1 MKVSLEWL
9 NEFVDINVGVEEL
22 AAKLVS
28 AGFEVEEIIDQAANM
43 KNVVLGRIESLSK
56 VEKADKLQCCQINVG
71 KSDLVQIVTGANN
84 IAVGDLVPVALD
96 NSLLPT
102 GQVIKKGKLMGV
114 ESYGMLCSGEELCLT
129 ESMYKGAGVYGILIM
144 NDEKYPVGT
153 DINVVLGNTDI
164 ILDIGVTANRPD
176 CNSVL
181 GIAREVATV
190 LKQPLKMPKID
201 FKTTDKSISDS
212 IKVNVIDKDLCPRY
226 MAAEVSNIKIMPS
239 TAIMQRRLKAVGLR
253 PINNIVDVTNYILIE
268 IGQPMHAFDKSLI
281 RGGEIIVRRADD
293 GEEVTALDEKPRKLD
308 SSMLTIRDKEGA
320 VAIAGVM
327 GGLNSA
333 INDNTKDIIFESAK
347 FMRDN
352 IRRTSRVLNLR
363 SDSSTR
369 YERGIDFLSQ
379 ELGIKRALSI
389 ISDNGWGDISTGI
402 IDELAEDLTPKSISV
417 EIEKIN
423 EILGIIVPT
432 QAMVD
437 ILNSLQITT
446 KVDGDKLICTCPAFR
461 DDIENAND
469 LAEEVIR
476 LYGYSH
482 ITCTLMDKGKQTMGR
497 KTIHQKDFDKLASIA
512 VNCGYNE
519 TLTYSFVSPKS
530 FDLLR
535 LREDNPL
542 RKCVKLLNPLGEDM
556 SVMRTNLASS
566 MLEVLASNALK
577 SNRAVRFFEMARVYI
592 PKENSVQPDEYNHM
606 VLGCYGEKENFFTI
620 KSVIEHIA
628 STFNIQLKYE
638 RSDIEYL
645 HSGRGADI
653 IANGKKIGYVG
664 EVNPMVAKALDVK
677 VRLYIAELNIDDI
690 SKLANTT
697 YSFEPISKFPPVE
710 RDLAIVVEESVSAAE
725 IIEVVEKAGGKTLK
739 EVEIFDIYRS
749 SAIGENM
756 KSVALKI
763 VFRLNDRTLTDEE
776 IQSKMDKILRKLEG
790 GLNAKL
796 R

>member
-9 NEFVDINVGVEEL
+9 NEFVDINVSVEDL

-28 AGFEVEEIIDQAANM
+28 AGFEVEEIIDQSANM

-56 VEKADKLQCCQINVG
+56 VEKADKLQCCQINIG

-190 LKQPLKMPKID
+190 LKQPLKMPEIN
-201 FKTTDKSISDS
+201 FRTTAKSISDS

-226 MAAEVSNIKIMPS
+226 MAVEVSNIKIMPS
-239 TAIMQRRLKAVGLR
+239 TAIMQKRLKSVGLR
-253 PINNIVDVTNYILIE
+253 PINNIVDVTNYILME

-281 RGGEIIVRRADD
+281 RGGEIIVRRADNN
-293 GEEVTALDEKPRKLD
+293 EEVTTLDEKLRKLD
-308 SSMLTIRDKEGA
+308 NSMLTIRDKEGA

-333 INDNTKDIIFESAK
+333 ISDNTKDIIFESAK

-379 ELGIKRALSI
+379 ELGLKRALSI
-389 ISDNGWGDISTGI
+389 ISENGWGDISTGI
-402 IDELAEDLTPKSISV
+402 IDELAEDLSPKSISV

-423 EILGIIVPT
+423 EILGITVPT
-432 QAMVD
+432 EDMVD

-446 KVDGDKLICTCPAFR
+446 TVDGDKLICTCPAFR

-497 KTIHQKDFDKLASIA
+497 KTIQQKDFDKLANIA

-535 LREDNPL
+535 LSDDNPL

-606 VLGCYGEKENFFTI
+606 VLGCYGDKESFFTI

-628 STFNIQLKYE
+628 KTFNIQLKYE

-645 HSGRGADI
+645 HSGRSADI
-653 IANGKKIGYVG
+653 MTGGKKIGYVG
-664 EVNPMVAKALDVK
+664 EVNPMVANALDVK
-677 VRLYIAELNIDDI
+677 TRLYIAEINIDDI

-710 RDLAIVVEESVSAAE
+710 RDLAIVVEEAVSAAE

-776 IQSKMDKILRKLEG
+776 VQSKMDKILKKLES

>member
-9 NEFVDINVGVEEL
+9 NEFVDINVSVDEL

-28 AGFEVEEIIDQAANM
+28 AGFEVEEIIDQSANM
-43 KNVVLGRIESLSK
+43 KNVVLGRIEELSK

-102 GQVIKKGKLMGV
+102 GQAIKKGKLMGV

-144 NDEKYPVGT
+144 NEEKYPIGT
-153 DINVVLGNTDI
+153 DMNVVLGNTDI
-164 ILDIGVTANRPD
+164 VLDVSVTANRPD

-181 GIAREVATV
+181 GLAREISTL
-190 LKQPLKMPKID
+190 LKTPLKMPKID
-201 FKTTDKSISDS
+201 YKTTAKSVLDS
-212 IKVNVIDKDLCPRY
+212 VKVSVVDKDLCPRY
-226 MAAEVSNIKIMPS
+226 MAAEVCNIKITQS
-239 TAIMQRRLKAVGLR
+239 TPIMQRRLKAVGLR
-253 PINNIVDVTNYILIE
+253 PINNIVDITNYILME
-268 IGQPMHAFDKSLI
+268 IGQPMHAFDKGLI
-281 RGGEIIVRRADD
+281 RGGEIIVRRASD
-293 GEEVTALDEKPRKLD
+293 GEEMTTLDEKPRVLD

-320 VAIAGVM
+320 VAIGGVM
-327 GGLNSA
+327 GGLNSS
-333 INDNTKDIIFESAK
+333 INDNTKDIIFEAAK

-352 IRRTSRVLNLR
+352 IRRTSRILNLH

-379 ELGIKRALSI
+379 ELGIKRALSL
-389 ISDNGWGDISTGI
+389 ISENGWGEISTGI
-402 IDELAEDLTPKSISV
+402 IDELAEDLSPKSITV
-417 EIEKIN
+417 EVAKIN
-423 EILGIIVPT
+423 NILGITVPT
-432 QAMVD
+432 QDMVD
-437 ILNSLQITT
+437 ILNSLQIYT
-446 KVDGDKLICTCPAFR
+446 KLEDDKLICTCPAFR

-482 ITCTLMDKGKQTMGR
+482 INCTLMDKGKQTMGR
-497 KTIHQKDFDKLASIA
+497 KTTQQKDFDKLANIA
-512 VNCGYNE
+512 VSSGYNE

-530 FDLLR
+530 YDMLR
-535 LREDNPL
+535 LNEENPL
-542 RKCVKLLNPLGEDM
+542 RNCVKLLNPLGEDM

-577 SNRAVRFFEMARVYI
+577 SNKSVRFFEMARVYI
-592 PKENSVQPDEYNHM
+592 PKENSVQPNEYNHM
-606 VLGCYGEKENFFTI
+606 VFGCYGDKESFYSI
-620 KSVIEHIA
+620 KSVIEHIGL
-628 STFNIQLKYE
+628 SFNIPFKYV
-638 RSDIEYL
+638 RSKIEFL
-645 HSGRGADI
+645 HSGRSADI
-653 IANGKKIGYVG
+653 VVNGKTVGYVG
-664 EVNPMVAKALDVK
+664 EVNPMVANSLDVK
-677 VRLYIAELNIDDI
+677 TRMYLAEINIDAI

-697 YSFEPISKFPPVE
+697 YTFEAISKFPPVE
-710 RDLAIVVEESVSAAE
+710 RDLAIVVEESVSAAS

-756 KSVALKI
+756 KSVALKFI
-763 VFRLNDRTLTDEE
+763 FRLNDRTLTDEE
-776 IQSKMDKILRKLEG
+776 IQSKMDKILKKLESEF
-790 GLNAKL
+790 NAKL

>member
-9 NEFVDINVGVEEL
+9 NEFVDIKVSFEEL

-28 AGFEVEEIIDQAANM
+28 AGFEVEEIIDQSANM

-56 VEKADKLQCCQINVG
+56 VKNADKLQCCQINVG
-71 KSDLVQIVTGANN
+71 KSNLVQIVTGANN

-190 LKQPLKMPKID
+190 LKQPLKMPKIN

-239 TAIMQRRLKAVGLR
+239 TAIMQKRLKAVGLR
-253 PINNIVDVTNYILIE
+253 PINNIVDVTNYILME

-281 RGGEIIVRRADD
+281 RGGEIIVRRADNV
-293 GEEVTALDEKPRKLD
+293 EEVTTLDEKPRKLD

-320 VAIAGVM
+320 IAVAGVM

-333 INDNTKDIIFESAK
+333 ISDDTKDIIFESAK

-352 IRRTSRVLNLR
+352 IRRTSRILNLR

-379 ELGIKRALSI
+379 ELGLKRALSLI
-389 ISDNGWGDISTGI
+389 CENGWGEISTGI
-402 IDELAEDLTPKSISV
+402 IDELAEDLTPKSINV

-423 EILGIIVPT
+423 EILGITVPT
-432 QAMVD
+432 EAMVD

-446 KVDGDKLICTCPAFR
+446 IVEGDKLICTCPAFR

-482 ITCTLMDKGKQTMGR
+482 ITCTLMDKGRQTMGR
-497 KTIHQKDFDKLASIA
+497 KTIQQKDFDKLANIA

-535 LREDNPL
+535 LNTDNPL

-606 VLGCYGEKENFFTI
+606 VLGCYGDKESFFTI

-628 STFNIQLKYE
+628 KTFNIQLKYE

-645 HSGRGADI
+645 HSGRSADI
-653 IANGKKIGYVG
+653 IAVGKKIGYVG
-664 EVNPMVAKALDVK
+664 EVNPMVANALDVK
-677 VRLYIAELNIDDI
+677 TRLYIAEINIDDI

-710 RDLAIVVEESVSAAE
+710 RDLAIVVEEAVSAAE

-776 IQSKMDKILRKLEG
+776 VQSKMDKILKKLES

>member
-71 KSDLVQIVTGANN
+71 KTDLVQIVTGANN

-239 TAIMQRRLKAVGLR
+239 TATMQRRLKAVGLR

-423 EILGIIVPT
+423 EILGITVPT

-535 LREDNPL
+535 LRDDNPL

-638 RSDIEYL
+638 RSDVEYL

>member
-9 NEFVDINVGVEEL
+9 NEFVDINVSVEDL
-22 AAKLVS
+22 AEKLVS
-28 AGFEVEEIIDQAANM
+28 AGFEVEEIIDQSANM
-43 KNVVLGRIESLSK
+43 KNVVIGRIESLSK
-56 VEKADKLQCCQINVG
+56 VEKADKLQCCQINIG

-153 DINVVLGNTDI
+153 DINIVLGNTDI

-190 LKQPLKMPKID
+190 LKQPLKMPEIN
-201 FKTTDKSISDS
+201 FKTTDQSISDS
-212 IKVNVIDKDLCPRY
+212 INVNVIDKDLCPRY

-253 PINNIVDVTNYILIE
+253 PINNIVDVTNYILME

-281 RGGEIIVRRADD
+281 KGGEIIVRRADND
-293 GEEVTALDEKPRKLD
+293 EEITALDEKPRKLD

-333 INDNTKDIIFESAK
+333 ISDDTKDIIFESAK

-352 IRRTSRVLNLR
+352 IRRTSRILNLR

-379 ELGIKRALSI
+379 ELGLKRALSI
-389 ISDNGWGDISTGI
+389 ISENGWGDISTGI
-402 IDELAEDLTPKSISV
+402 IDELAEELTPKSISV

-423 EILGIIVPT
+423 EILGITVPT
-432 QAMVD
+432 EDMVD

-446 KVDGDKLICTCPAFR
+446 KVEGDKLICTCPAFR

-497 KTIHQKDFDKLASIA
+497 KTIQQKDFDKLANIA

-535 LREDNPL
+535 LRDDNPL

-577 SNRAVRFFEMARVYI
+577 SNRAVRFFETARVYI

-606 VLGCYGEKENFFTI
+606 VLGCYGDKENFFTI

-628 STFNIQLKYE
+628 KTFNIQFKYE

-645 HSGRGADI
+645 HSGRSADI
-653 IANGKKIGYVG
+653 MADGKKIGYLG
-664 EVNPMVAKALDVK
+664 EVNPMVANALDVK
-677 VRLYIAELNIDDI
+677 TRLYIAEINIDAI
-690 SKLANTT
+690 SKLANTV

-710 RDLAIVVEESVSAAE
+710 RDLAIVVEEAVSAAE

-776 IQSKMDKILRKLEG
+776 VQSKMDKILKKLES

>member
-9 NEFVDINVGVEEL
+9 NEFVDINVSVEDL

-28 AGFEVEEIIDQAANM
+28 AGFEVEEIIDQSANM

-56 VEKADKLQCCQINVG
+56 VEKADKLQCCQINIG

-190 LKQPLKMPKID
+190 LKQPLKMPEIN
-201 FKTTDKSISDS
+201 FRTTAKSISDS

-226 MAAEVSNIKIMPS
+226 MAVEVSNIKIMPS
-239 TAIMQRRLKAVGLR
+239 TAIMQKRLKSVGLR
-253 PINNIVDVTNYILIE
+253 PINNIVDVTNYILME

-281 RGGEIIVRRADD
+281 RGGEIIVRRADNN
-293 GEEVTALDEKPRKLD
+293 EEVTTLDEKLRKLD
-308 SSMLTIRDKEGA
+308 NSMLTIRDKEGA

-333 INDNTKDIIFESAK
+333 ISDNTKDIIFESAK

-379 ELGIKRALSI
+379 ELGLKRALSI
-389 ISDNGWGDISTGI
+389 ISENGWGDISTGI
-402 IDELAEDLTPKSISV
+402 IDELAEDLSPKSISV

-423 EILGIIVPT
+423 EILGITVPT
-432 QAMVD
+432 EDMVD

-446 KVDGDKLICTCPAFR
+446 TVDGDKLICTCPAFR

-497 KTIHQKDFDKLASIA
+497 KTIQQKDFDKLANIA

-535 LREDNPL
+535 LSDDNPL

-606 VLGCYGEKENFFTI
+606 VLGCYGDKESFFTI
-620 KSVIEHIA
+620 KSVIEHITK
-628 STFNIQLKYE
+628 TFNIQLKYE

-645 HSGRGADI
+645 HSGRSADI
-653 IANGKKIGYVG
+653 MTGGKKIGYVG
-664 EVNPMVAKALDVK
+664 EVNPMVANALDVK
-677 VRLYIAELNIDDI
+677 TRLYIAEINIDDI

-710 RDLAIVVEESVSAAE
+710 RDLAIVVEEAVSAAE

-776 IQSKMDKILRKLEG
+776 VQSKMDKILKKLES

>member
-9 NEFVDINVGVEEL
+9 NEFVDINVSVKDL
-22 AAKLVS
+22 AEKLVS
-28 AGFEVEEIIDQAANM
+28 AGFEVEEIIDQSANM

-56 VEKADKLQCCQINVG
+56 VEKADKLQCCQINIG

-190 LKQPLKMPKID
+190 LKQPLKMPDIS
-201 FKTTDKSISDS
+201 FKTTHKSISDS

-239 TAIMQRRLKAVGLR
+239 TAIMQKRLKAVGLR
-253 PINNIVDVTNYILIE
+253 PINNIVDVTNYILME

-281 RGGEIIVRRADD
+281 RGGEIIVRRADND
-293 GEEVTALDEKPRKLD
+293 EEITALDEKPRKLD

-333 INDNTKDIIFESAK
+333 ISDDTKDIIFESAK

-352 IRRTSRVLNLR
+352 IRRTSRILNLR

-379 ELGIKRALSI
+379 ELGLKRALSI
-389 ISDNGWGDISTGI
+389 ISENGWGDISTGI

-423 EILGIIVPT
+423 EILGITVPT
-432 QAMVD
+432 EDMVD

-446 KVDGDKLICTCPAFR
+446 KVEGDKLICTCPAFR

-497 KTIHQKDFDKLASIA
+497 KTIQQKDFDKLANIA

-535 LREDNPL
+535 LRDDNPL
-542 RKCVKLLNPLGEDM
+542 RRCVKLLNPLGEDM

-577 SNRAVRFFEMARVYI
+577 SNRAVRFFETARVYI

-606 VLGCYGEKENFFTI
+606 VLGCYGDKENFFTI

-628 STFNIQLKYE
+628 KTFNIQFNYE

-653 IANGKKIGYVG
+653 MADGKKIGYVG
-664 EVNPMVAKALDVK
+664 EVNPMVANALDVK
-677 VRLYIAELNIDDI
+677 TRLYIAEINIDDI
-690 SKLANTT
+690 SKLANTA

-710 RDLAIVVEESVSAAE
+710 RDLAIVVEEAVSAAE

-776 IQSKMDKILRKLEG
+776 VQSKMDKILKKLES

>member
-9 NEFVDINVGVEEL
+9 NEFVDINVSVKDL
-22 AAKLVS
+22 AEKLVS
-28 AGFEVEEIIDQAANM
+28 AGFEVEEIIDQLANM

-56 VEKADKLQCCQINVG
+56 VEKADKLQCCQINIG
-71 KSDLVQIVTGANN
+71 KSDFVQIVTGANN

-190 LKQPLKMPKID
+190 LKQPLKMPDIS

-239 TAIMQRRLKAVGLR
+239 TAIMQKRLKAVGLR
-253 PINNIVDVTNYILIE
+253 PINNIVDVTNYILME

-281 RGGEIIVRRADD
+281 RGGEIIVRRADND
-293 GEEVTALDEKPRKLD
+293 EEVTALDEKPRKLD

-333 INDNTKDIIFESAK
+333 ISDDTKDIIFESAK

-352 IRRTSRVLNLR
+352 IRRTSRILNLR

-379 ELGIKRALSI
+379 ELGLKRALSI
-389 ISDNGWGDISTGI
+389 ISENGWGDISTGI

-423 EILGIIVPT
+423 EILGITVPT
-432 QAMVD
+432 EDMVD

-446 KVDGDKLICTCPAFR
+446 KVEGHKLICTCPAFR

-497 KTIHQKDFDKLASIA
+497 KTIQQKDFDKLANIA

-535 LREDNPL
+535 LRDDNPL

-577 SNRAVRFFEMARVYI
+577 SNRAVRFFETARVYI

-606 VLGCYGEKENFFTI
+606 VLGCYGDKENFFTI

-628 STFNIQLKYE
+628 KAFNIQFKYE

-645 HSGRGADI
+645 HSGRSADI
-653 IANGKKIGYVG
+653 MADCKKIGYVG
-664 EVNPMVAKALDVK
+664 EVNPMVANALDVK
-677 VRLYIAELNIDDI
+677 TRLYIAEINIDDI
-690 SKLANTT
+690 SKLANTA
-697 YSFEPISKFPPVE
+697 YSFEPISKYPPVE
-710 RDLAIVVEESVSAAE
+710 RDLAIVVEEAVSAAE

-776 IQSKMDKILRKLEG
+776 VQSKMDKILKKLES

>member
-9 NEFVDINVGVEEL
+9 NEFVDINVSVEDL

-28 AGFEVEEIIDQAANM
+28 AGFEVEEIIDQSANM

-56 VEKADKLQCCQINVG
+56 VEKADKLQCCQINIG
-71 KSDLVQIVTGANN
+71 KADLVQIVTGANN

-190 LKQPLKMPKID
+190 LKQPLKMPKIN

-212 IKVNVIDKDLCPRY
+212 IKVNIIDKDLCPRY

-253 PINNIVDVTNYILIE
+253 PINNIVDVTNYILME

-281 RGGEIIVRRADD
+281 RGGEIIVRRADNN
-293 GEEVTALDEKPRKLD
+293 EEVTTLDEKLRKLD

-333 INDNTKDIIFESAK
+333 ISDNTKDIIFESAK

-379 ELGIKRALSI
+379 ELGLKRALSI
-389 ISDNGWGDISTGI
+389 ISENGWGDISTGI
-402 IDELAEDLTPKSISV
+402 IDELAEDLSPKSISV

-423 EILGIIVPT
+423 EILGITVPT
-432 QAMVD
+432 EDMVD

-497 KTIHQKDFDKLASIA
+497 KTIQQKDFDKLANIA

-535 LREDNPL
+535 LSDDNPL
-542 RKCVKLLNPLGEDM
+542 KKCVKLLNPLGEDM

-606 VLGCYGEKENFFTI
+606 VLGCYGDKESFFTI

-628 STFNIQLKYE
+628 KTFNIQLKYE

-645 HSGRGADI
+645 HSGRSADI
-653 IANGKKIGYVG
+653 MAGGKKIGYVG
-664 EVNPMVAKALDVK
+664 EVNPMVANALDVK
-677 VRLYIAELNIDDI
+677 TRLYIAEINIDDI

-710 RDLAIVVEESVSAAE
+710 RDLAIVVEEAVSAAE

-776 IQSKMDKILRKLEG
+776 VQSKMDKILKKLES